1 MRFPVFRTVAVVLI
15 AALALSACKDDT
27 SKDDAKPSDEASS
40 SKSSPSSSPSAAETE
55 VPKTSGAA
63 IDRYEEYLHAVGK
76 SELDTMCEIAKPAMD
91 TVSGDCKANF
101 RMMLSMFSTEQLKAL
116 ETATIDTSQVK
127 KRDPG
132 TVDIPASA
140 VQADATFGAND
151 LGDVTL
157 EYQKD
162 NWFIVD

>member
-1 MRFPVFRTVAVVLI
+1 MLV
-15 AALALSACKDDT
+15 AALALSACKDNA
-27 SKDDAKPSDEASS
+27 SKDDAKPRDEASS
-40 SKSSPSSSPSAAETE
+40 SKSSPSSSPSAADTE

-63 IDRYEEYLHAVGK
+63 VDRYEDYLHAVGK

-91 TVSGDCKANF
+91 TVPGDCESNF
-101 RMMLSMFSTEQLKAL
+101 KIMLGMFSADQLKAL

-127 KRDPG
+127 KQGPG